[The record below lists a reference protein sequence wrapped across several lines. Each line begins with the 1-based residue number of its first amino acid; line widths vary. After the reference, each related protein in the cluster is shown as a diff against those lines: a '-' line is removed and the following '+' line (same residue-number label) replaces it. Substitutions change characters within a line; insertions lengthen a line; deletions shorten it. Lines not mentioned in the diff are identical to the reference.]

1 MWREP
6 GWLGARR
13 LRMNTAETGA
23 EVSLP
28 VRRYMVVE
36 RFKPGKLSEVYRRFG
51 ERGRMMPEG
60 LRYVDSWITADL
72 TMCFQLMEAADAAL
86 FEEWTRNW
94 EDLVE
99 FEIVETVSSAEARR
113 RVLGG

>member
-1 MWREP
+1 
-6 GWLGARR
+6 
-13 LRMNTAETGA
+13 MNTAEPGDA
-23 EVSLP
+23 MSLP

-51 ERGRMMPEG
+51 ERGRMMPDG

-72 TMCFQLMEAADAAL
+72 TMCYQLMETADAAL
-86 FEEWTRNW
+86 FGEWTRNW
-94 EDLVE
+94 DDLVE

-113 RVLGG
+113 RVLG